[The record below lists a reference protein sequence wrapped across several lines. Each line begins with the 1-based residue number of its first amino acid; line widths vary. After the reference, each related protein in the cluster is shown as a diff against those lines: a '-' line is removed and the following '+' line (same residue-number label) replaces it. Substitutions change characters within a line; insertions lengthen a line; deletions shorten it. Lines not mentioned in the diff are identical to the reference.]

1 MLPLHDDSN
10 EFHRTCVTTFGSV
23 RQSEFG
29 VSHGSSIHRSADL
42 MPTTAVT
49 TKKLRHHSSS
59 FDAATAAA
67 IDPWDSIAPIRE
79 INADRSIDSPFGAD
93 FSAGVPSV

>member
-1 MLPLHDDSN
+1 
-10 EFHRTCVTTFGSV
+10 
-23 RQSEFG
+23 
-29 VSHGSSIHRSADL
+29 

-79 INADRSIDSPFGAD
+79 INADRSIDSSFGAD